1 MRQRSGRL
9 RVRQVHDPYFVASWE
24 KKTKKYCFSFSLLEN
39 SRKMWGFMTN
49 GSHIQFEEG
58 PDGSVKCPL
67 FYEDIV
73 LKASQFSNNTYPPI
87 VLQCFFK
94 IIFMKIVFLEQ
105 CASERVKYTHFLEW
119 RFAQDPLICTG
130 EYLSNSPIDTK
141 YCSTMTT
148 TQKTEKMALARIK
161 NKANVLILC
170 TASAQT
176 LNWL

>member
-1 MRQRSGRL
+1 
-9 RVRQVHDPYFVASWE
+9 
-24 KKTKKYCFSFSLLEN
+24 
-39 SRKMWGFMTN
+39 MWGFMTN

-73 LKASQFSNNTYPPI
+73 LKASQFSNNTYPP
-87 VLQCFFK
+87 LCPSMFFQNNF
-94 IIFMKIVFLEQ
+94 FMKIVFLEQ
-105 CASERVKYTHFLEW
+105 CAASERVKYTHFLEW

-141 YCSTMTT
+141 YCSTCTMTT